1 LTTLC
6 SCLSVSTPRFLS
18 GGGIDENAPQK
29 STPTEVERDLYKT
42 LYEQILDKLVGGN
55 TND

>member
-1 LTTLC
+1 
-6 SCLSVSTPRFLS
+6 VSLGINSPFPV

>member
-1 LTTLC
+1 MKT
-6 SCLSVSTPRFLS
+6 RRRK
-18 GGGIDENAPQK
+18 AH
-29 STPTEVERDLYKT
+29 PTEVERDLYKT

>member
-1 LTTLC
+1 MLC
-6 SCLSVSTPRFLS
+6 SCLSVSTPRLPCV
-18 GGGIDENAPQK
+18 GGGIEENAPQK
-29 STPTEVERDLYKT
+29 NTHAEVERDLYKT